1 MKSHLIKVKERQL
14 DKIKYLIDA
23 KAGDSDYLKDLL
35 FVVSELDSLPE
46 LYHKQIRRISKKT
59 LNKDIR
65 QLMKDVPHNYL
76 IDIIK
81 KSESI
86 DEAEEN
92 LILAEELI

>member
-1 MKSHLIKVKERQL
+1 MKLHLIKAKRETI
-14 DKIKYLIDA
+14 DKIRFLIDA
-23 KAGDSDYLKDLL
+23 KTGDSDYLKDFL

-59 LNKDIR
+59 LDKDIK
-65 QLMKDVPHNYL
+65 QLMKDVPYSYL
-76 IDIIK
+76 MDIIK

-92 LILAEELI
+92 LFLQRS